1 MRRLHEGTFS
11 EGLSTKVLP
20 QAMATGNIHS
30 GTITGKLNGVM
41 PAHTPTG
48 CSSEWQS
55 TPRPTSSACSPF
67 SRCGTPLAN
76 SITSMPR
83 CTEPAASSQGL
94 AVLFRGQL
102 REFVA
107 MLLHQFAKA
116 GEDARPAQR
125 RGLAP
130 GRERGPGRRHRGIDS
145 RPVPASG
152 TWRITSPV
160 AGLNTSPM
168 RPPCDGTR

>member
-30 GTITGKLNGVM
+30 GTIAGKLNGVM

-83 CTEPAASSQGL
+83 CTEPAASASVLPCSSEASFESSSRCCSISSRKRVRMRARRSGVVSRQAGKAAL
-94 AVLFRGQL
+94 AAATAASISSL
-102 REFVA
+102 
-107 MLLHQFAKA
+107 
-116 GEDARPAQR
+116 
-125 RGLAP
+125 
-130 GRERGPGRRHRGIDS
+130 
-145 RPVPASG
+145 PASG
-152 TWRITSPV
+152 TWRITSPL

-168 RPPCDGTR
+168 RPPGGWTR